1 MVSTKGRARRGT
13 MSEDE
18 LAATHGSRIIEALEE
33 AWSAVRERHPEIPA
47 AVVITGAG
55 SNQKGIPEGYA
66 LRGHHWPERW
76 VTDPEQGGRAAELFI
91 AGELLAN
98 GGRAV
103 LEVLLHEAAHALARA
118 RGVKDT
124 SAEGNRYHNKRFVK
138 LAEELG
144 LRGPDESEKV
154 TGWSGCSLTDET
166 AAAYAA
172 VIEAIDTA
180 RLPYLTEIGLSGP
193 GTGTG
198 ADGED
203 QGDGEG
209 GAPKKRGGRHV
220 ATQCGCTPAR
230 RLQLT
235 PRQIEDGPVI
245 CGNCGTEFS
254 APDEQDG
261 DED

>member
-1 MVSTKGRARRGT
+1 MATTRDRAGRAA
-13 MSEDE
+13 MSEEE

-33 AWSAVRERHPEIPA
+33 TWSVIRDRHPEIPA

-55 SNQKGIPEGYA
+55 SNQKGTPEGYA

-76 VTDPEQGGRAAELFI
+76 VTDPEEGGRAAELFI
-91 AGELLAN
+91 AGELLAA

-103 LEVLLHEAAHALARA
+103 LGTMLHEAAHALAGV
-118 RGVKDT
+118 RGIKDT

-144 LRGPDESEKV
+144 LRGPDQAEKV
-154 TGWSGCSLTDET
+154 IGWSNCTLTDET
-166 AAAYAA
+166 AAGYAA
-172 VIEAIDTA
+172 VVKAIDTA
-180 RLPYLTEIGLSGP
+180 RLPYLTDLGFGA

-198 ADGED
+198 TGEDSDD
-203 QGDGEG
+203 QGDQGDEDG
-209 GAPKKRGGRHV
+209 KTAKKRGGRRV
-220 ATQCGCTPAR
+220 TTECRCVPPR

-235 PRQIEDGPVI
+235 PKQMEDGPVI
-245 CGNCGTEFS
+245 CGNCGDEFH
-254 APDEQDG
+254 DL

>member
-1 MVSTKGRARRGT
+1 MGTTKGRARRGV

-33 AWSAVRERHPEIPA
+33 AWSAIRERHPEIPA

-76 VTDPEQGGRAAELFI
+76 ITDPEQGGRAAELFI
-91 AGELLAN
+91 AGELLAS

-103 LEVLLHEAAHALARA
+103 LEVMLHEAAHALARA
-118 RGVKDT
+118 RGIKDT
-124 SAEGNRYHNKRFVK
+124 SAEGNRYHNKRFVA

-144 LRGPDESEKV
+144 LRGPDQSEKV

-166 AAAYAA
+166 AAGYAK
-172 VIEAIDTA
+172 VIKAIDTA
-180 RLPYLTEIGLSGP
+180 RLPYLTDIGLG

-198 ADGED
+198 TGKDGED
-203 QGDGEG
+203 QDAGD
-209 GAPKKRGGRHV
+209 APNKRGGRHV
-220 ATQCGCTPAR
+220 ATECGCTPAR

-235 PRQIEDGPVI
+235 PRQIEDGPVVCGI
-245 CGNCGTEFS
+245 CGDEFR
-254 APDEQDG
+254 APGDG
-261 DED
+261 DGGDD